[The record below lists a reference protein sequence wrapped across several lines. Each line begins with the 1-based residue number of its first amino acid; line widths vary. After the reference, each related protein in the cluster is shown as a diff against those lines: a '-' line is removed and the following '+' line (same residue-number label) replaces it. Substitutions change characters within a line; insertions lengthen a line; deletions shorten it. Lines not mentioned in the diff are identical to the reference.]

1 MESKI
6 DNDDYLEDE
15 WETVVIPDLLGK
27 KESERERQI
36 LEERKLMEEADAAL
50 AEDLF
55 LNNKA
60 KIQDTKI
67 QDTKIQDT
75 RIQVTRIQNKQTNI
89 FKPIIKIDL
98 QQINIENQKQESER
112 LKKIK
117 EDSMRIKEI
126 YGEAEIDVYDELYG
140 HIADPY

>member
-27 KESERERQI
+27 KEKESVSERERQI

-50 AEDLF
+50 AEELF
-55 LNNKA
+55 LNNK
-60 KIQDTKI
+60 
-67 QDTKIQDT
+67 T
-75 RIQVTRIQNKQTNI
+75 RIQDKRIQDKQNHS